1 MRAQSLEGRF
11 SVVQADRLELLS
23 SLKAAKLCAMGTLTF
38 TFVREPVRAR
48 TTGISNHNAQR
59 SPTRASCA
67 RVRTTRV
74 KPFTRHPKVLLDAQ
88 VWLTGESRAGAAL
101 AFPFRLR

>member
-38 TFVREPVRAR
+38 VREPVRAR
-48 TTGISNHNAQR
+48 TTDISNHNAQR

-101 AFPFRLR
+101 AFPLRLR